1 MFLLQ
6 NIKHRMY
13 DRIDVIL
20 WAVALI
26 LSIFCSL
33 NVLSGWLKEIRMWL
47 FIVVVGLVSSKV
59 KVKGIILIFSLIII
73 YIVIISKIF

>member
-1 MFLLQ
+1 
-6 NIKHRMY
+6 MY
-13 DRIDVIL
+13 GRIDVIL